1 MTATAAERK
10 TPAMMHP
17 LCMENGRTL
26 RDYGVDETVTML
38 AGTLAAEILSSGECE
53 PMTTATGRMGL
64 GRVKQTVKWSAAELA
79 LGKVRPTNIRIESGV
94 FAWAANGETWTAAD
108 RYQIAYGVDN
118 QTVSKV
124 GTGKSPAGI
133 VFDVKGGIPYVL
145 SHPSLA
151 PMLASPGDA
160 PLAAPQVLEA
170 TLVAG
175 TVTIAS
181 GFDLRAGSVIAP
193 IRKTAGGTVGGNYVV
208 SARTAGAAGVASIT
222 IQAVNASGTLVNTD
236 TSVINVII
244 FG

>member
-1 MTATAAERK
+1 MTATAAPRK
-10 TPAMMHP
+10 TLALQHP

-26 RDYGVDETVTML
+26 RDYTTDETVTMW

-64 GRVKQTVKWSAAELA
+64 GRVKQTVKWNAAELA
-79 LGKVRPTNIRIESGV
+79 AGKVRPNVRIESGV
-94 FAWAANGETWTAAD
+94 FCWAANGETWTTAD
-108 RYQIAYGVDN
+108 RYTIAYGVDN

-124 GTGKSPAGI
+124 ATGKSPAGI
-133 VFDVKGGIPYVL
+133 VFDVKGGLPYVL

-160 PLAAPQVLEA
+160 PLAAPQVLQA

-181 GFDLRAGSVIAP
+181 GFDLRTGSTIIPV
-193 IRKTAGGTVGGNYVV
+193 RRTAGGTTGGNYIVT
-208 SARTAGAAGVASIT
+208 ARTAGAAGVASIT
-222 IQAVNASGTLVNTD
+222 VQAVNAAGTIVNTD
-236 TSVINVII
+236 TSTIDVII

>member
-1 MTATAAERK
+1 VTAIASERK
-10 TPAMMHP
+10 TPAMQHP
-17 LCMENGRTL
+17 LCMENGRTI
-26 RDYGVDETVTML
+26 RDYTTDETLTMY

-64 GRVKQTVKWSAAELA
+64 GRVKQTKKWSAAELA
-79 LGKVRPTNIRIESGV
+79 AGKTRPNNVRIEAGV
-94 FAWAANGETWTAAD
+94 FCWGANGETWTAAD

-124 GTGKSPAGI
+124 ATGKSPAGI
-133 VFDVKGGIPYVL
+133 VFDVKGGLPWVL

-160 PLAAPQVLEA
+160 PLVAPQVLQA

-175 TVTIAS
+175 TVTVAT
-181 GFDLRAGSVIAP
+181 GFDLRATSIIVP
-193 IRKTAGGTVGGNYVV
+193 VRRTAGGTTGNDYIVT
-208 SARTAGAAGVASIT
+208 ARTSGAAGTASIT
-222 IQAVNASGTLVNTD
+222 IQAQTAGVLVNTD
-236 TSVINVII
+236 TSVIDIII

>member
-1 MTATAAERK
+1 MTAIAAERK
-10 TPAMMHP
+10 TAAMQHP
-17 LCMENGRTL
+17 LCMENGRTI
-26 RDYGVDETVTML
+26 RDYTTDETLVMYS
-38 AGTLAAEILSSGECE
+38 GTLAAEILADGTVE
-53 PMTTATGRMGL
+53 PMTTATGRLGM

-79 LGKVRPTNIRIESGV
+79 LGKTKPNNVRIEAGV
-94 FAWAANGETWTAAD
+94 FCWGNNSETWTAAD
-108 RYQIAYGVDN
+108 RYTIAYGVDN

-124 GTGKSPAGI
+124 ATGKSPAGI
-133 VFDVKGGIPYVL
+133 VFDVKGGLPWVL

-181 GFDLRAGSVIAP
+181 GFDLRSTSIVVP
-193 IRKTAGGTVGGNYVV
+193 VRKTAGGTTGGNYVV
-208 SARTAGAAGVASIT
+208 SARTNGAAGVASLT
-222 IQAVNASGTLVNTD
+222 IQAVNAAGSLVNTD
-236 TSVINVII
+236 TSVINIII